1 MLFWTIVFITYYL
14 FLIFKKDGFTS
25 FISKTGEF
33 QIKLANA
40 KTEIEKKNIFE
51 EQAKQCL
58 PYLLIIPFIFAEYI
72 YLINAIKIDIYKFP
86 SIIMLFYI
94 IITMVLSNRNKNKV
108 DFDLTTEEGQT
119 QFRKQIYKGRTFKGY
134 LFNIIYLGYFA
145 YMFWILVF

>member
-1 MLFWTIVFITYYL
+1 MLL
-14 FLIFKKDGFTS
+14 KPNGFTG

-40 KTEIEKKNIFE
+40 KTEIEKKNILE
-51 EQAKQCL
+51 EQTKQYL

-86 SIIMLFYI
+86 SIAMLFYI
-94 IITMVLSNRNKNKV
+94 IIGMVLSSRNKNKV

-119 QFRKQIYKGRTFKGY
+119 QFRKQIYRGRTFKGY
-134 LFNIIYLGYFA
+134 LFNLIYLGYFG
-145 YMFWILVF
+145 YMFWLLVF